1 MKEEVKSIEEE
12 LRRVNYEYKKLLEDS
27 KETDRAKNE
36 FLANISHELRTPL
49 NIIMGVLHLLTLF
62 QKQECINY
70 NDLERHIKMMRQ
82 NCYRLLRLINNL
94 VDISKMDAGF
104 FRIKKKRC
112 DIIKTV
118 EDITLSVARYAESKG
133 LSLVFD
139 TDAEEKEIYCDQD
152 QIERIILNLL
162 SNSMKFTHSG
172 GSITVNMESTED
184 YVKTIVKDTG
194 IGIPQGQLSTIFD
207 RFIQVNNGEG
217 GSGIGLSLV
226 KSLVEM
232 HDGEIEVKSEVDQG
246 TEFIVTLHVD
256 NNSLLHEEPVE
267 MERTNN
273 YDNIRIEFSDIYPD

>member
-12 LRRVNYEYKKLLEDS
+12 LKRVNYEYIKLLDES
-27 KETDRAKNE
+27 KEADRIKNE

-70 NDLERHIKMMRQ
+70 KDLERHIKMMRQ

-94 VDISKMDAGF
+94 IDKSKMDAGF
-104 FRIKKKRC
+104 FKIRLKRC

-118 EDITLSVARYAESKG
+118 EDITLSVAEYAESKG
-133 LSLVFD
+133 LSLIFD

-162 SNSMKFTHSG
+162 SNSIKFTHSG
-172 GSITVNMESTED
+172 GAITVNMESTENS
-184 YVKTIVKDTG
+184 VKIIVKDTG
-194 IGIPQGQLSTIFD
+194 IGIPQGQLSAIFD

-232 HDGEIEVKSEVDQG
+232 HGGEIEVKSEVDQG

-256 NNSLLHEEPVE
+256 NKSLLHEEPVE

-273 YDNIRIEFSDIYPD
+273 YDNIRIEFSDIYPN